1 MPGLSMLSTPNV
13 CTKQPLNNE
22 TAFCSQ
28 HFQLVVQRDYQ
39 TDVRGFLKFCRATA
53 AAGNVALRTV
63 YPERT

>member
-13 CTKQPLNNE
+13 CTEQPLNNE